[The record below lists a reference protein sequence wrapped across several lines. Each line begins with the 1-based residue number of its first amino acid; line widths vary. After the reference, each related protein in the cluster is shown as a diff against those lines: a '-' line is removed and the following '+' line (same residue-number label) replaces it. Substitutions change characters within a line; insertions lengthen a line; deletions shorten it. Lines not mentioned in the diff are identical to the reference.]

1 MIDWHSHVL
10 PNMDDGSSSPEESVV
25 MLKMLSDQNVDY
37 VIATPHFIANDESVE
52 VFLQRRKESFES
64 LCNITQDKLPN
75 IILGAEVK
83 YYNGISR
90 MENLEELCIEGTS
103 SLLLEMP
110 FGKWTEYTVRELEEI
125 ATTKSITVILAHIER
140 YFSKNSV
147 NVFKRLYR
155 SGILMQV
162 NANCF
167 DTFFARK
174 KAYKLPECE
183 AIRFI
188 GTDCHNTTTRQPNIK
203 KSFELLQKKF
213 GKAFI
218 DQFNQ
223 YGLSVLFKNSL

>member
-10 PNMDDGSSSPEESVV
+10 PNIDDGSSSPEESAV
-25 MLKMLSDQNVDY
+25 MLKMLSEQNVDH
-37 VIATPHFIANDESVE
+37 VVATPHFIANNESVDC
-52 VFLQRRKESFES
+52 FLQRRKEAFKS
-64 LCNITQDKLPN
+64 LCDITQDKLPN

-90 MENLEELCIEGTS
+90 MEKLEELCIAGTS
-103 SLLLEMP
+103 VLLLEMP

-125 ATTKSITVILAHIER
+125 ATTKNITVVLAHIER
-140 YFSKNSV
+140 YFSKNSI
-147 NVFKRLYR
+147 NVFRRLYQ
-155 SGILMQV
+155 SGILMQA

-167 DTFFARK
+167 DTFFARN
-174 KAYKLPECE
+174 KAYKLLECE

-203 KSFELLQKKF
+203 KAFELLQKKY
-213 GKAFI
+213 GEAFI
-218 DQFNQ
+218 NQFNE